1 MTAAVTA
8 RLSSGNVKYYV
19 GSAVTI
25 LNNAADNL
33 DDDQYLIQFSDTEL
47 FVRNKTFENEFIVRI
62 FYPSGCW

>member
-33 DDDQYLIQFSDTEL
+33 DDDQYLIQFSDAEL
-47 FVRNKTFENEFIVRI
+47 FVR
-62 FYPSGCW
+62 S